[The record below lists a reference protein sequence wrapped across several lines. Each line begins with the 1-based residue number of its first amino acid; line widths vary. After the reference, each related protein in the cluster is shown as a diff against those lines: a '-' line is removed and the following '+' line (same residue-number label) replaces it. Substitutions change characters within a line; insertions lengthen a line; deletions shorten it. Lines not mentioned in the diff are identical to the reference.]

1 MGTGIMRSLGIVT
14 IMSVVA
20 TAAAPASSPSR
31 LVTEKTSHAFADCFV
46 RSQEMRA
53 AAWAYVPKADGGTF
67 SNLGAPSVARPYFL
81 VVSDRGSHREIVI
94 EGAGRKSTAFEGANQ
109 CI

>member
-1 MGTGIMRSLGIVT
+1 MRSLGIVT

-31 LVTEKTSHAFADCFV
+31 LVTEKPSHAFADCFV
-46 RSQEMRA
+46 RTQEVRA
-53 AAWAYVPKADGGTF
+53 AAWAFVPKANGGTF
-67 SNLGAPSVARPYFL
+67 SNLGAPAVTRPYFL
-81 VVSDRGSHREIVI
+81 VVNDRGNHREILI
-94 EGAGRKSTAFEGANQ
+94 EGAARKSTAFEGASQ